1 MENNIVEYHM
11 NEQSNP
17 SIQIIFPTLTLFL
30 DKKKTNRTM
39 IWCQLKDETSNNK
52 SILIIV
58 IYSTVK
64 GQQEMIKILSRSREG
79 QPININ

>member
-1 MENNIVEYHM
+1 M